1 MNRTALALTVA
12 ALATSTLPA
21 AAQDVHPSMHHDYRV
36 ETVAEGLMEPW
47 GMAFLPSGDLLVT
60 ERGGTLRV
68 VSDGQVSAPVG
79 GVPDVLY
86 QGQGGLLDV
95 ALHPDFVENRMV
107 YLSFSK
113 PIGDGTEATTAV
125 VRGVFDGGALT
136 EVEEIFEAESRG
148 RGHYGSRLVFDD
160 QGYLFIS
167 VGDRQASPSGD
178 LESHPAQD
186 LSNHHG
192 VILRLRDDGTVPD
205 DNPFVGQAGA
215 LDEIWS
221 YGHRNA
227 QGLVIHP
234 ETDQPWVN
242 EHGPQGGDEVNRI
255 VRGGNYGWP
264 VVGYGVNYRSG
275 SAIHDGTMREGMIHP
290 EHVWVPSIGVSGMIV
305 YTGDAFPE
313 WQGDLFNG
321 GLSGTQIARLEMD
334 GEEVV
339 REETLLLN
347 VARVRDLEQGPDG
360 YIYVALENEEAPSR
374 LVRLVPAM

>member
-12 ALATSTLPA
+12 ALATSALPA

-95 ALHPDFVENRMV
+95 ALHPDFAETRMV

-125 VRGVFDGGALT
+125 VRGVFDGEALT

-192 VILRLRDDGTVPD
+192 VILRLHDDGTVPD

>member
-1 MNRTALALTVA
+1 MNRTALALAVA
-12 ALATSTLPA
+12 PLVTSALPA
-21 AAQDVHPSMHHDYRV
+21 AAQDVLPSMHHDYRV

-60 ERGGTLRV
+60 ERRGTLRV
-68 VSDGQVSAPVG
+68 VSDGDVAGPVG

-95 ALHPDFVENRMV
+95 ALHPDFADNRMV

-125 VRGVFDGGALT
+125 VRGVFDGESLT
-136 EVEEIFEAESRG
+136 DVEEIFEAESRG

-192 VILRLRDDGTVPD
+192 VILRLHEDGSVPQ

-221 YGHRNA
+221 YGHRNP

-234 ETDQPWVN
+234 ETDQPWAN

-275 SAIHDGTMREGMIHP
+275 SAIHEGTQREGMVHP
-290 EHVWVPSIGVSGMIV
+290 EHVWIPSIGVSGMIV

-313 WQGDLFNG
+313 WQGDVFNG
-321 GLSGTQIARLEMD
+321 GLSGMQIARLDME
-334 GEEVV
+334 GEEIL
-339 REETLLLN
+339 REETLLLD

-360 YIYVALENEEAPSR
+360 YIYVALENEGEASR